1 MSNQVKHESFCP
13 KCGAPIQHELQFEER
28 GRGGPAAVVQRK
40 LVPAFSPCPSCHVL
54 LKVTGLP
61 FFEQVE
67 PESAPVA
74 VYAQYKRYIEA
85 VTAKQL
91 ADAKASGPRVIM

>member
-1 MSNQVKHESFCP
+1 MKHESFCP
-13 KCGAPIQHELQFEER
+13 QCGASIQHELKFDTPKFPPGQQ
-28 GRGGPAAVVQRK
+28 PT
-40 LVPAFSPCPSCHVL
+40 LVPAFSPCPTCHAL

-74 VYAQYKRYIEA
+74 IYAQYKRYLEM
-85 VTAKQL
+85 VMSEQL
-91 ADAKASGPRVIM
+91 AQAKGAGPRIIT